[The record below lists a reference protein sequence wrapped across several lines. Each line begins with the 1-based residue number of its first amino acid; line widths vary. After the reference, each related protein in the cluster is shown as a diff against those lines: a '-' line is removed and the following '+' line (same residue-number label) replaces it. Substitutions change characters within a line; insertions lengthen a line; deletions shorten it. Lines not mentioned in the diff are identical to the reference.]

1 MGVWKHTPIFASL
14 INNLKFKKM
23 TELKQEML
31 ANTATIRENSTR
43 GEDIVKIALDK
54 IVVRDGLIK

>member
-1 MGVWKHTPIFASL
+1 
-14 INNLKFKKM
+14 M